1 MPIYLVDIAS
11 SPRPVRIQA
20 KSLSQLSAYCDEQRW
35 QVKSV
40 QYESERGDSE
50 LVVDSVIRDDWKPK
64 NVATKIELT
73 VGQIVIGLVLAV
85 VFIGGL
91 SLLIGL
97 GFEAFDYFYN

>member
-1 MPIYLVDIAS
+1 M
-11 SPRPVRIQA
+11 
-20 KSLSQLSAYCDEQRW
+20 
-35 QVKSV
+35 KSV
-40 QYESERGDSE
+40 QYESERGDSK
-50 LVVDSVIRDDWKPK
+50 LVVDSVIRDDWRPK

-97 GFEAFDYFYN
+97 GLEAFDYFYN